1 MVVRKYPVGQ
11 LSRDI
16 CPAGTLGG
24 RHKTNRPTC
33 PGQPINAEFVMVA
46 ARLFQ
51 QAMDAGYGR
60 EEVSALFKVLQ
71 K

>member
-1 MVVRKYPVGQ
+1 MQICQVEGIPLELWAGGIQ
-11 LSRDI
+11 QISQHARDS
-16 CPAGTLGG
+16 
-24 RHKTNRPTC
+24 H
-33 PGQPINAEFVMVA
+33 INAGFPQLV

-51 QAMDAGYGR
+51 QAMVAGYGR